1 MQCYSLFLLYLEK
14 LFFYFLK
21 WFFKIIYLLLI
32 TQVLLSFFINTTL
45 PTRLLPSFT
54 TCFGFSKIT
63 YKSYRWVD
71 LNHRMQPY
79 ESCVLDH
86 LTTPVYFVP
95 KVGLKLV
102 HTSLYK
108 GFSYHTYFY
117 ISKLTLTYASKYPDL
132 LLYSNYKI
140 VKPFSR
146 ILRRFRLYIHPTGK
160 VLEYIS

>member
-1 MQCYSLFLLYLEK
+1 MCYGSYGIEPSISHSSGFTSAYNITHKFCYPSLL
-14 LFFYFLK
+14 
-21 WFFKIIYLLLI
+21 
-32 TQVLLSFFINTTL
+32 TQ
-45 PTRLLPSFT
+45 PHPSFT

-86 LTTPVYFVP
+86 LTTLVYFVP

-102 HTSLYK
+102 HTSMYK

-140 VKPFSR
+140 VKLFSR

>member
-1 MQCYSLFLLYLEK
+1 M
-14 LFFYFLK
+14 
-21 WFFKIIYLLLI
+21 
-32 TQVLLSFFINTTL
+32 
-45 PTRLLPSFT
+45 
-54 TCFGFSKIT
+54 
-63 YKSYRWVD
+63 D

-146 ILRRFRLYIHPTGK
+146 ILRRFCLYIHPTGK